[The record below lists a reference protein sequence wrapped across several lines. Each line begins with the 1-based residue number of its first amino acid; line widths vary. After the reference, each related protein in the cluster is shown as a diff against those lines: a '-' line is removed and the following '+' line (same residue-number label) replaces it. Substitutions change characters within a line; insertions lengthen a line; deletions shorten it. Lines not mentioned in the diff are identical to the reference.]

1 MQEVGTEN
9 LCSVE
14 NIRKVF
20 RLQKRAAR
28 VTLGADTKASS
39 VQLFKQLG

>member
-1 MQEVGTEN
+1 MQEVSTEN

-28 VTLGADTKASS
+28 VTLGADTKASG